1 MIFRHSYFTSMFYVT
16 AKEEDKQGFYSYLQ
30 NSRASDY
37 RLKCGE
43 WKLERVLKV
52 KRRQNIKNK
61 EEASES

>member
-1 MIFRHSYFTSMFYVT
+1 MFYVT

-30 NSRASDY
+30 NSRTSDY
-37 RLKCGE
+37 RLRCGE